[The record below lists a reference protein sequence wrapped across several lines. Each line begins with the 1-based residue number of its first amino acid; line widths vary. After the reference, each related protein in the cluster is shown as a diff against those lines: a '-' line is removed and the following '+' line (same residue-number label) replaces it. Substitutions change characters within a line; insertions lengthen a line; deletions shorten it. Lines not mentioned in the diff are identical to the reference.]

1 MVARDVENNLRN
13 RNSAPCLQWCHANKS
28 KLKKLQ
34 STLELNVRI
43 QEFVELVKSDQRM
56 AAVSSGFPDFYGEQG
71 EEKEITLPV

>member
-1 MVARDVENNLRN
+1 MELFMVARDVENNLRDK
-13 RNSAPCLQWCHANKS
+13 NSTPCLQWCHANKS

-56 AAVSSGFPDFYGEQG
+56 AAVSDIP
-71 EEKEITLPV
+71 IA